1 VTTLRLSYRPPYAWE
16 EMLAY
21 LAGRAIP
28 GVEEVGGGEYRR
40 TIRIR
45 DRAARLAVRPVPESN
60 QVLLTLDAP
69 VRHDLIDVVER
80 VRRVFDLG
88 ADPLPIAARLG
99 RSPALRAAVRRRP
112 GLRVPGAWDPFEVA
126 VRAILGQQVSVKG
139 ATTLAGRLA
148 ERWGEPVRD
157 AGSPGPHLLFPAAE
171 VLARARVERI
181 GLPGARARAIRGLA
195 ARVADGSLP
204 LAWGECAED
213 TERRL
218 VAIPGIGD
226 WTAQYVALRALGE
239 PDVFLPGDLGV
250 RRALA
255 DADGKM
261 PSPRD
266 AAARAEAWRP
276 WRSYAVLHLW
286 SQDSNGRKKR

>member
-1 VTTLRLSYRPPYAWE
+1 V
-16 EMLAY
+16 
-21 LAGRAIP
+21 
-28 GVEEVGGGEYRR
+28 
-40 TIRIR
+40 
-45 DRAARLAVRPVPESN
+45 N
-60 QVLLTLDAP
+60 QVVLTLDAP

-157 AGSPGPHLLFPAAE
+157 AGSPGPHLLFPAAG

-286 SQDSNGRKKR
+286 FQNSNGRRKR